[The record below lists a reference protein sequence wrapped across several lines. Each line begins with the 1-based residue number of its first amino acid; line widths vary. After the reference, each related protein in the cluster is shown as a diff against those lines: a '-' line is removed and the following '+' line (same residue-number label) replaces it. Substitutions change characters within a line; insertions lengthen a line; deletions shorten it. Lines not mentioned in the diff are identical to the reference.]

1 MYQNCRLARE
11 VVQKS
16 RETFSAISHYRLRLS
31 VSMNA
36 NVKLLMQASKR
47 LQAPS
52 GMDSSLMMKM
62 AFNLHSLA
70 DQKIFC
76 NFGSQPILAKA
87 MMKMQT
93 FSQISAHYV
102 MVQPVQISQISNY
115 HLVFCPTHHYHLHQH
130 LRYVPIYIFQVICLI
145 L

>member
-31 VSMNA
+31 DSMNA
-36 NVKLLMQASKR
+36 NVKLLMQVR
-47 LQAPS
+47 EGLQAPS
-52 GMDSSLMMKM
+52 GMDSSLKMKM

-76 NFGSQPILAKA
+76 NFGSQSILAKA

-93 FSQISAHYV
+93 LSQISAHYV
-102 MVQPVQISQISNY
+102 MVQPSQISQISNY
-115 HLVFCPTHHYHLHQH
+115 HLVLCPTHHYHLHQH